1 MENIAS
7 LSVLLAKFMSDSIQ
21 SERTFKPAST
31 DTIDDTAKF
40 NATVKLLEEQGRITV
55 YRSPDAY
62 RIVKKGV
69 LSSTGVGLNTPA
81 MEVSEAKA
89 RSVQKTPWRV
99 SLEAMKRRIA
109 NIEYIYPAS
118 IPHMT
123 IAVVLLDSG
132 YALQGMSAPADPAN
146 FNLEKGKE
154 FAVENALQ
162 KMWALEAYVMR
173 DHLSGLINIT
183 PEEAERRWG
192 S

>member
-7 LSVLLAKFMSDSIQ
+7 ISVLLAKFMSDSIQ
-21 SERTFKPAST
+21 TERTFQPAGT
-31 DTIDDTAKF
+31 DTPDSLAKF
-40 NATVKLLEEQGRITV
+40 NATVKLLEEQGRIRV
-55 YRSPDAY
+55 FRNPDAY
-62 RIVKKGV
+62 RIVKVGAEFA
-69 LSSTGVGLNTPA
+69 TGNALNTPTMDA
-81 MEVSEAKA
+81 SDASA
-89 RSVQKTPWRV
+89 RAVQKTPWRV
-99 SLEAMKRRIA
+99 SIEAMKRRIA
-109 NIEYIYPAS
+109 NVEYIYPVS

-173 DHLSGLINIT
+173 DHLSGLISIT

-192 S
+192 

>member
-7 LSVLLAKFMSDSIQ
+7 LSVQLAKFMSDSIQ
-21 SERTFKPAST
+21 SERTFRPSPK
-31 DTIDDTAKF
+31 DTLEDTHKF
-40 NATVKLLEEQGRITV
+40 NATVKLLEEQGRIRV

-62 RIVKKGV
+62 RLVKIGAEMA
-69 LSSTGVGLNTPA
+69 TGAALNTPT
-81 MEVSEAKA
+81 MEASDASA
-89 RSVQKTPWRV
+89 RAVQKTPWRV

-109 NIEYIYPAS
+109 NVEYIYPAS

-154 FAVENALQ
+154 FALENALQ

-173 DHLSGLINIT
+173 DHLSGLVSIT
-183 PEEAERRWG
+183 QEEAERRWG
-192 S
+192 